1 MFGVLVVVL
10 CPDCIADLGF
20 CPGER
25 HVSFIVSSCILR
37 AVRLRTGGIRFP
49 SVRARGKRS
58 CRSGLSRNHDCLS
71 AILQLRPRSLWVI
84 ASCDARRTKT
94 QDGGVHFRKS
104 EPTLPLKLVACGVR
118 KPQPKRSPCRRSTS
132 TTNSRIAVTIRSRSK
147 RS

>member
-25 HVSFIVSSCILR
+25 QVSLIVSSCVLR

-58 CRSGLSRNHDCLS
+58 CRSGLPRIHDCLS

-84 ASCDARRTKT
+84 ASCDIRRTKT
-94 QDGGVHFRKS
+94 RDGVVHYWKS
-104 EPTLPLKLVACGVR
+104 ELT
-118 KPQPKRSPCRRSTS
+118 RR
-132 TTNSRIAVTIRSRSK
+132 
-147 RS
+147 